1 MICFAVPDHWAHQ
14 FTSQT
19 LQMASFFPN
28 TGKEATGSS
37 SDKARAP
44 RRPAWRSWASGA
56 ALGHPAHDA
65 GCKGGRNPG
74 QSLCRGRASHP
85 RDVRGGGPHAP
96 SPNSK
101 GTTECQASSQTSNLG
116 LLPRSGKT
124 DAARGG
130 LRGGWRHA
138 GKSTVRHGASR
149 DLSPGLSGQVGIPRL
164 SKRASPPG

>member
-1 MICFAVPDHWAHQ
+1 
-14 FTSQT
+14 
-19 LQMASFFPN
+19 MASFFAN

-44 RRPAWRSWASGA
+44 RRPDWRSGA
-56 ALGHPAHDA
+56 FGVALGHPALDA

-85 RDVRGGGPHAP
+85 QDVRGGGPHAP
-96 SPNSK
+96 SPDSK
-101 GTTECQASSQTSNLG
+101 GTMGCQASSQTSNLG

-130 LRGGWRHA
+130 LRGGWRQA
-138 GKSTVRHGASR
+138 GKSTVRHSASR
-149 DLSPGLSGQVGIPRL
+149 VLSLGCRDGTGHPVSPKGPRPQ
-164 SKRASPPG
+164 AECWPDAQH